1 MSPRKI
7 YISMIMWA
15 AFGLMAMATAWLIAA
30 QAYPEW
36 HPAAYM
42 AVAILAFNAV
52 YWLRAYARKRG
63 WAVASYAPR

>member
-7 YISMIMWA
+7 YSSMIMWA
-15 AFGLMAMATAWLIAA
+15 AFGLMTMAATWWVAA
-30 QAYPEW
+30 HVYPEW

-42 AVAILAFNAV
+42 AVAILAFNTV